1 MRKFDFLKQL
11 EIKLF
16 SEIVFE
22 MAKDLKTPENIEE
35 QLNSEITEK
44 ELQKINSIAQKE
56 NQPLSFSFKQ

>member
-11 EIKLF
+11 DVKLF

-22 MAKDLKTPENIEE
+22 MVKDFKTPENIEE

-44 ELQKINSIAQKE
+44 ELQKINSIATK
-56 NQPLSFSFKQ
+56 